1 MRRLRPAGVAEPRP
15 LQDLNITPL
24 IDVML
29 VLLVMF
35 ILLIPIQFH
44 EVPLD
49 LPGRAGPASERPVVR
64 LDIDAD
70 GGLRWNGGAVDAAS
84 LPGRFRALAT
94 DPAQPVLHIAADG
107 AARYEIFDQTLA
119 VAKKAGITRLG
130 MVDNA
135 AFVSAIASR

>member
-1 MRRLRPAGVAEPRP
+1 MRKLHSAVVAEPRIM
-15 LQDLNITPL
+15 QDLNITPL

-49 LPGRAGPASERPVVR
+49 LPGKSVPMSERPVVR
-64 LDIDAD
+64 LSIGAD
-70 GGLRWNGGAVDAAS
+70 GVVRWNGSAVGEES

-94 DPAQPVLHIAADG
+94 DPAQPVLQIAADG
-107 AARYEIFDQTLA
+107 AARYEIFDRTLA
-119 VAKKAGITRLG
+119 AAKKSGITRLG
-130 MVDNA
+130 MVDNEK
-135 AFVSAIASR
+135 FVSSISGR